1 MMFQRLSMDQTA
13 FTRTTKLRLRER
25 LCLDRK
31 RPDVIA
37 QSGVSVGRRVPGFV
51 IRDQLVCPHALE
63 EEPWPNNPLLA
74 EELLRFSRFRQLLE
88 E

>member
-1 MMFQRLSMDQTA
+1 VDQTA

-51 IRDQLVCPHALE
+51 IRDQLVAHAIE
-63 EEPWPNNPLLA
+63 EEPWPDNPLLA